1 MIWLSPPLVSAMR
14 PWKSF
19 IASSWTA
26 TGGFAFGAA
35 SAIAGTPTRAA
46 DDATAMAA
54 ARERRVLRK
63 GVLQRTC
70 GIRPPM
76 GRPRREVIPSR
87 AKKVTLRKRLVTKA
101 SRWRPESQGSVTNRF
116 FTFTDT
122 SHRGLTEHA
131 ITPIWVRLV
140 QHRRLPGGDSAL
152 LLVEEDPQ
160 AAALVGH
167 DLAGHR
173 STVRAQLHLRP
184 ERQLRGH
191 AGPRRRRRPHLRHA
205 RPGPA
210 QLPPR
215 PDRRPGGPAGPRRRR
230 RPPLGHARLLRRPD
244 GDRARHRLDR
254 EDVARPLVTDGDA
267 QAAALADGEAERPV
281 VLPHR

>member
-14 PWKSF
+14 PGKSF

-26 TGGFAFGAA
+26 TGTFGWGAA

-87 AKKVTLRKRLVTKA
+87 AKKVTLRKRLLTKA

-184 ERQLRGH
+184 ERQARGHGGPRRPRAH
-191 AGPRRRRRPHLRHA
+191 AGPGRP
-205 RPGPA
+205 
-210 QLPPR
+210 
-215 PDRRPGGPAGPRRRR
+215 R
-230 RPPLGHARLLRRPD
+230 RPPLGPPRLLRRPD

-254 EDVARPLVTDGDA
+254 EDVARPLVTDGHA

-281 VLPHR
+281 VLPHLRAA

>member
-26 TGGFAFGAA
+26 TGGFGWGAA

-54 ARERRVLRK
+54 AREKRVLRK

-87 AKKVTLRKRLVTKA
+87 AKKVTLRKRLVPKA
-101 SRWRPESQGSVTNRF
+101 SRWGPESQGSVTNRF

-122 SHRGLTEHA
+122 SHRRLTEHA

-191 AGPRRRRRPHLRHA
+191 AGPRRRRRPHL
-205 RPGPA
+205 
-210 QLPPR
+210 
-215 PDRRPGGPAGPRRRR
+215 
-230 RPPLGHARLLRRPD
+230 GHARLLRRPD
-244 GDRARHRLDR
+244 GGRARHRLDR
-254 EDVARPLVTDGDA
+254 EDVARPLVTDGHA

-281 VLPHR
+281 VLPHRRAGRRVDDRSGPAAELPRQEAPG